1 MHPQVLCASNEAHDK
16 VEPVLVPEGVEVGER
31 VMFEGFEG
39 APEPVLNP
47 KKKLWEKIAPEL
59 TTNAGAQTMR
69 STVYQTLLLLH
80 AP

>member
-1 MHPQVLCASNEAHDK
+1 
-16 VEPVLVPEGVEVGER
+16 LVPEGVEIGER

-59 TTNAGAQTMR
+59 TTNAG
-69 STVYQTLLLLH
+69 VH
-80 AP
+80 IN